1 MTSRNQDSGAG
12 IGRWLWDRWIRLL
25 LCCYPRRFRDR
36 FGDDL
41 RAQFRHAT
49 PPSFTAAIVA
59 LRDFSRAGLGA
70 RFDDARRAWGERTP
84 SGLDGLRVDTR
95 HILRGMRR
103 RPLFPLA
110 VASTLA
116 LAVGLNAVVFAILD
130 TTLLRPLPYA
140 NEDRLISLGSR
151 WIGFDHSSVSIPEYL
166 DYRARNRTLESIAAY
181 TSASFN
187 LVTDAGPERLPG
199 ARVTASFF
207 DVLSIR
213 PALGRV
219 FSAEQD
225 QPGASNVVVL
235 SDGLW
240 RRRFGADPA
249 IVGTFLTFDSGRREV
264 LGVMPPEL
272 RLPDADTEL
281 WIPLAINPAAPGPRG
296 NHNRLAIGRLKA
308 GVGIDEARG
317 DFHRLAVELARDH
330 PQNYR
335 AGSGWDT
342 SVRGLREYLFGDF
355 RKPLSLLMAAVLF
368 VLLIAGVNVANLMA
382 ARTGERGHEIATRAA
397 LGAPR
402 FRIGQ
407 QALVEGLLLGLT
419 GGAAGLALGAGILRA
434 LRAQLPERLPVPD
447 QMLTDGRVAAVALA
461 LAAAAGVLAS
471 LSTLRG
477 RHSLSVLVAHR
488 GASGPQRAR
497 AVLTVAEIGL
507 ATFLLVAGGVA
518 LRSFADLM
526 RSDPGVSID
535 GIATARV
542 TALSRYARLEDLAG
556 HFDRIVTALSRTPGV
571 THAGLASILPLS
583 GDTSDRGF
591 AIEGRPQT
599 GQPNPDEQMRAVG
612 GDYFQA
618 MGIPLIGGRYFDARD
633 SASADYVAIVSL
645 SAARKHW
652 GTANPIGRRINF
664 GGSTLSEP
672 WTTIVGVVGDIRHR
686 GLDSAFVPVLY
697 IPVSQFPER
706 SLTVVARLE
715 PWRTEGPRV
724 IADAVRTVDPQQPVF
739 AARMMDEWVARSVS
753 EPRFTVLLLIV
764 FASLAMILT
773 AVGIY
778 GVMSSMVARR
788 TRELGVRLAL
798 GARPATL
805 LGLVLRRG
813 VFLTLVGLAAGL
825 MAGALSSFAFRAV
838 FVGGGTIDP
847 VVAGLVV
854 ALVLGV
860 ALLACFVP
868 ARRAMRLDPV
878 DALRA
883 E

>member
-1 MTSRNQDSGAG
+1 M
-12 IGRWLWDRWIRLL
+12 WDRWIGLL
-25 LCCYPRRFRDR
+25 LRCYPRPFRDR
-36 FGDDL
+36 FGEDL
-41 RAQFRHAT
+41 RAQYRHTT
-49 PPSFTAAIVA
+49 PPSLTAAIVA
-59 LRDFSRAGLGA
+59 FKDLGTAGLGA
-70 RFDDARRAWGERTP
+70 RLDDARRGWGERTP
-84 SGLDGLRVDTR
+84 SGLDALRVDTR

-130 TTLLRPLPYA
+130 TTLLRRLPYA
-140 NEDRLISLGSR
+140 DEGRLISIGNR
-151 WIGFDHSSVSIPEYL
+151 WIGFDHTSVSIPEYL

-187 LVTDAGPERLPG
+187 LVTDAGPERLLG

-219 FSAEQD
+219 FSEEQD
-225 QPGASNVVVL
+225 QPGTSNVVVL

-240 RRRFGADPA
+240 RRRFGADPNV
-249 IVGTFLTFDSGRREV
+249 VGTFLTFDSGRREV

-281 WIPLAINPAAPGPRG
+281 WIPLSINPAAPGPRG

-317 DFHRLAVELARDH
+317 DFHRLAVELAGDH

-342 SVRGLREYLFGDF
+342 SVRGLREHLFGDF

-368 VLLIAGVNVANLMA
+368 VLLIACVNVANLMA
-382 ARTGERGHEIATRAA
+382 ARTGERGHELATRAA

-407 QALVEGLLLGLT
+407 HALVEGLLLGLS

-447 QMLTDGRVAAVALA
+447 QMLTDGRVAPVALA
-461 LAAAAGVLAS
+461 LAAAAGVFAS
-471 LSTLRG
+471 LSTLRR

-488 GASGPQRAR
+488 SVSGPQRAR

-535 GIATARV
+535 GVATARV
-542 TALSRYARLEDLAG
+542 TALSRYARVEDLAG
-556 HFDRIVTALSRTPGV
+556 YFDRIVTALSGTPGV

-583 GDTSDRGF
+583 GDTSDQGF

-618 MGIPLIGGRYFDARD
+618 MGIPLVGGRYFDVRD

-652 GTANPIGRRINF
+652 GTVNPIGQRINF

-686 GLDSAFVPVLY
+686 GLDSEFVPVLY

-715 PWRTEGPRV
+715 SWRTEGPRV

-805 LGLVLRRG
+805 LGLVLRRAM
-813 VFLTLVGLAAGL
+813 FLTLGGLAAGL
-825 MAGALSSFAFRAV
+825 MAGALSSAAFRAV

-847 VVAGLVV
+847 MVVGLVI
-854 ALVLGV
+854 ALVLIV
-860 ALLACFVP
+860 AILACVLP